1 MKKSIIFSVLVFAA
15 IPHHAMAFQ
24 NLESSSKSENS
35 DESTRLNTAMN
46 YLETIGYVE
55 QVKATMAQTAP
66 QFLKVGLDIAEQ
78 REGIIADD
86 LRQKLT
92 TEMSE
97 LIEDISDDFARTTK
111 IKAAAI
117 FAESFTVEELNQL
130 TEFQKQPVMKKLNR
144 INPELTS
151 KLINVGI
158 EGMQTYQPVVQERLE
173 ALVIDYFEDQAAQPT
188 S

>member
-1 MKKSIIFSVLVFAA
+1 
-15 IPHHAMAFQ
+15 
-24 NLESSSKSENS
+24 
-35 DESTRLNTAMN
+35 
-46 YLETIGYVE
+46 
-55 QVKATMAQTAP
+55 
-66 QFLKVGLDIAEQ
+66 
-78 REGIIADD
+78 
-86 LRQKLT
+86 
-92 TEMSE
+92 MSE
-97 LIEDISDDFARTTK
+97 IIEDISDDFARTTK

-144 INPELTS
+144 RNPELTS

-158 EGMQTYQPVVQERLE
+158 EGMQTYQPIVQERLE